1 MDCTHARI
9 AISAQLDGEE
19 PGAPPEA
26 LAAHLAGCATCRA
39 WRTQAT
45 GLHRRVRVA
54 AAPPVPDLTSRVL
67 GAIGAEREAGTS
79 RDRALR
85 LGLALVGLMQI
96 VFAAPGLLL
105 GEEAGL
111 TVHSARH
118 LGSFAFALGVGFLV
132 AAWRPSRVSGVLPMA
147 AALVACIAVTTVL
160 DVASGRVGSGEASHV
175 TEFVGLAALFVLDRE
190 VKSNRAVMA
199 PT

>member
-1 MDCTHARI
+1 MDCTRARM

-54 AAPPVPDLTSRVL
+54 TAPPVPDLTSRVL
-67 GAIGAEREAGTS
+67 AAIGAEREAGSS

-85 LGLALVGLMQI
+85 LGLALVGLLQI
-96 VFAAPGLLL
+96 AFAVPGLLL
-105 GEEAGL
+105 GEEGGL

-118 LGSFAFALGVGFLV
+118 LGSFAVALGVGFLV
-132 AAWRPSRVSGVLPMA
+132 AAWHPSRVPGVLPMA
-147 AALVACIAVTTVL
+147 AALVACIALTTVL
-160 DVASGRVGSGEASHV
+160 DVASGRAGSGEVSHV
-175 TEFVGLAALFVLDRE
+175 TEFVGLAALFVLGRD
-190 VKSNRAVMA
+190 VKSDRAVMA